1 MSVGSVYNPSI
12 MNRNSALQSLSLRR
26 RPSRLSGWLAGKKI
40 EEARHMKP
48 EDRLLLGLELSDFC
62 LELKHSCSD
71 KH

>member
-1 MSVGSVYNPSI
+1 MS
-12 MNRNSALQSLSLRR
+12 RQSTLRPRTLRR
-26 RPSRLSGWLAGKKI
+26 RPSRLGGWLAGKKI

-48 EDRLLLGLELSDFC
+48 EERLLLGLELSDFC